1 MKEKINLMMIIKK
14 FKFIILQIISII
26 LLLQYSFTVN
36 AASETEKIFD
46 DCPLLTN
53 NDGAITISFNNLRT
67 TLVSIKKHTQEG
79 EIEYYKEILIPEDGF
94 SSYTFKLDCCEYN
107 KSKNEYVSSYEITIS
122 DYLDQSSVFKQDNL
136 IIEDT
141 DKDEYPQYDY
151 TQCNYN
157 ITFKESDEINNI
169 ITNKT
174 DKTTDN
180 IKYYTTDVKLDY
192 IPYMAGDVNLN
203 NSVDVDDAS
212 NILEYYAKQAAHLE
226 CNILQG
232 VADVDR
238 NGEISVDDASCVLS
252 YYANQAIGYQGTIYE
267 FLYKNN

>member
-1 MKEKINLMMIIKK
+1 MKK
-14 FKFIILQIISII
+14 FKFIILQIISVII
-26 LLLQYSFTVN
+26 LFQYSLTVN
-36 AASETEKIFD
+36 AVSETEKIFD
-46 DCPLLTN
+46 NFPLLTN

-107 KSKNEYVSSYEITIS
+107 KNKNKYISYYEITIS
-122 DYLDQSSVFKQDNL
+122 DYLNQSSVFKQDNL

-141 DKDEYPQYDY
+141 DEYPQYYY
-151 TQCNYN
+151 TQYNYN
-157 ITFKESDEINNI
+157 ITFKESNKSNNI
-169 ITNKT
+169 IINKT
-174 DKTTDN
+174 DKITEN
-180 IKYYTTDVKLDY
+180 IKYYTTDVELDY

-212 NILEYYAKQAAHLE
+212 NILEYYARQAANLE
-226 CNILQG
+226 CNILHG

-238 NGEISVDDASCVLS
+238 DGEISVDDASCVLS
-252 YYANQAIGYQGTIYE
+252 YYANQAVGYQGTIYE